1 MICDWCKGP
10 IPGVAQSSSRRFC
23 TKACR
28 QSAWRLRQR
37 AGGAVATSD
46 GTTPPGSFRYADPPY
61 PGLAAKY
68 YRKEATFAGE
78 VDFAQLVA
86 ELEASRVAGESLGWA
101 LSTSARSLREI
112 LPLCP
117 PAARVCAWVKPIG
130 ACSRT
135 YGLHNT
141 WEPVIVMPG
150 RQLRPGKRDWLR
162 AAPARGAGRLPG
174 RKPIAFCAWL
184 FEILGMLPGDTLI
197 DMFPGTGAVSRAW
210 AELSRRTAATPATSR
225 RSSATPPPVVDL
237 MDALRR
243 ALPSAGA
250 AATSPAPGST
260 ALEQSATAGAASL
273 APGGAATLEQ
283 SATQGRLL

>member
-1 MICDWCKGP
+1 MICDWCKGE
-10 IPGVAQSSSRRFC
+10 IPAGVAVSSSRRFC
-23 TKACR
+23 KKACR

-37 AGGAVATSD
+37 ASGTVATSD

-117 PAARVCAWVKPIG
+117 PIARVCAWVKPIG

-135 YGLHNT
+135 YGIHNT
-141 WEPVIVMPG
+141 WEPLIVMPG
-150 RQLRPGKRDWLR
+150 RHLRPGKRDWLR
-162 AAPARGAGRLPG
+162 AAPARGGGRLPG

-184 FEILGMLPGDTLI
+184 FELLGMLPGDTLI
-197 DMFPGTGAVSRAW
+197 DMYPGTGAISRAW
-210 AELSRRTAATPATSR
+210 AELSRRTAATPAPGASLEAMADAEPSR
-225 RSSATPPPVVDL
+225 EISATSG
-237 MDALRR
+237 
-243 ALPSAGA
+243 PSTGAGVTA
-250 AATSPAPGST
+250 AASPVPGTTAAASFAPGS
-260 ALEQSATAGAASL
+260 ATAAASL
-273 APGGAATLEQ
+273 APGP
-283 SATQGRLL
+283 TQARLL